1 MELVDSIITT
11 ISYIKQPAK
20 RVLIRE
26 AAKFKGQNGI
36 EIGGPTK
43 FFGLKGGCPIYLNAN
58 KVDNV
63 NYDSKS
69 FFGDYEAG
77 ETFNYHRNKVG
88 HQFIAEATELSS
100 IPNSRYDFVLSSHSL
115 EHTANPL
122 KALKEWNRIIKPG
135 GTLVL
140 LLPDKRYTMDHKREY
155 TSYSHLLEDFKNNM
169 DEEDTTHF
177 EEIMDKFD
185 DQKESVGKNK
195 YFELLKN
202 NIANRCAHHH
212 VFSQEVIRQALAF
225 MGFSVN
231 MQTEAAPFHLIT
243 IATKKIA

>member
-1 MELVDSIITT
+1 MEFVDSIITT

-20 RVLIRE
+20 RALIRE
-26 AAKFKGQNGI
+26 AAKFSGKNGI
-36 EIGGPTK
+36 EIGGPTR
-43 FFGLKGGCPIYLNAN
+43 FFGLKGGFPIYLHAN

-100 IPNSRYDFVLSSHSL
+100 VPNGRYDFVLSSHSL

-140 LLPDKRYTMDHKREY
+140 LLPDKRYTMDRKREY
-155 TSYSHLLEDFKNNM
+155 TSFSHLLED
-169 DEEDTTHF
+169 
-177 EEIMDKFD
+177 
-185 DQKESVGKNK
+185 
-195 YFELLKN
+195 LK
-202 NIANRCAHHH
+202 
-212 VFSQEVIRQALAF
+212 
-225 MGFSVN
+225 
-231 MQTEAAPFHLIT
+231 
-243 IATKKIA
+243 

>member
-1 MELVDSIITT
+1 MDVIDSIITA

-26 AAKFKGQNGI
+26 ASKFEGKKGI
-36 EIGGPTK
+36 EIGGPTR
-43 FFGLKGGCPIYLNAN
+43 FFGLKGGFPIYLHAA

-77 ETFNYHRNKVG
+77 ETFNYHRNKMG

-100 IPNSRYDFVLSSHSL
+100 IPNGRYDFVLSSHSL

-122 KALKEWNRIIKPG
+122 KALKEWNRILKPG
-135 GTLVL
+135 GELVL

-155 TSYSHLLEDFKNNM
+155 TTFSHLLNDFRNSTDED
-169 DEEDTTHF
+169 DTTHF
-177 EEIMDKFD
+177 EEILRNFD
-185 DQKESVGKNK
+185 EEYEHADKNK
-195 YFELLKN
+195 YSELLKN

-212 VFSQEVIRQALAF
+212 VFSHGLLKDALEF
-225 MGFSVN
+225 TGFTVN

-243 IATKKIA
+243 LATKNL